1 MIVDYIKLWRYVSL
15 RDGAIDEHE
24 LVSISFHL
32 AQEFPRETL
41 KDELEKLQDG
51 IEEEID
57 TTFLERV
64 KEKYEPQKRIKL
76 LLSLY
81 LFFLHEE
88 DLNRHPRMKE
98 IFDALGV
105 TLEDFEN
112 IFSDAKSVANIPHL
126 HFYKKIIK
134 HDFFQ
139 GFEYVLFELEG
150 EYRFVLRKGENL
162 FIDGHPLRGKNR
174 AILLNEKQEFE
185 FRNKNFSL
193 TLSFKEMIVFLKDQ
207 NRSELF
213 DKIEQKSEVK
223 TDTIEKI
230 TKIDMKNLDCG
241 FDKKKSRTKNLN
253 ICLKQGDLVA
263 IIGPSGSGK
272 STLLKTIMGMNYIH
286 GGSLTINDTVYKQGD
301 EEKLSEYI
309 RYIGYVSQ
317 QELFVREL
325 SVHDNL
331 YYYYSLFYTK
341 RDKETFTKEMEKIL
355 KQLGIYKQL
364 HQQTSS
370 LSGGQRKKLNIALEL
385 IKNPDVLFIDEPT
398 SGLSSQEA
406 LELIEFL
413 RELSLEGKMV
423 FTVIHQPSLEM
434 YKQYTK
440 VIILNQEGDNIY
452 SGDAQ
457 QALDIFCSVL
467 SQNNEDADP
476 NILLKTTKAHDDF
489 WYTLGHL
496 KRFLGVAS

>member
-15 RDGAIDEHE
+15 KDGAIDEHE

-32 AQEFPRETL
+32 AQEFPREMI
-41 KDELEKLQDG
+41 KNELEKFQNG
-51 IEEEID
+51 FEEQID
-57 TTFLERV
+57 TTV
-64 KEKYEPQKRIKL
+64 KRIKKKYEAYEHIKL

-81 LFFLHEE
+81 LFFMHEE
-88 DLNRHPRMKE
+88 DLKEHSRMKK
-98 IFDALGV
+98 IFDAFGYA
-105 TLEDFEN
+105 LEDFEN
-112 IFSDAKSVANIPHL
+112 IFSDVNRVVNIPHL
-126 HFYKKIIK
+126 HFYKKEIE

-139 GFEYVLFELEG
+139 GFKYVLFEIKG

-162 FIDGHPLRGKNR
+162 FIDGHSIRSKNR
-174 AILLNEKQEFE
+174 AMLLNEQQEFE
-185 FRNKNFSL
+185 FRDKNSSL
-193 TLSFKEMIVFLKDQ
+193 TLHFKEMIALLKDE

-213 DKIEQKSEVK
+213 DKIERKSEIK
-223 TDTIEKI
+223 IDTIEKI
-230 TKIDMKNLDCG
+230 TKIDMKNLSCG
-241 FDKKKSRTKNLN
+241 FDKEIPRTKNLN
-253 ICLKQGDLVA
+253 ICLKQGDFVA

-272 STLLKTIMGMNYIH
+272 STLLKTIMGMNYINA
-286 GGSLTINDTVYKQGD
+286 GELVINDEEPYKQGD
-301 EEKLSEYI
+301 ESKLSKHI
-309 RYIGYVSQ
+309 NHIGYVSQ
-317 QELFVREL
+317 QELFIREL
-325 SVHDNL
+325 SVYDNL
-331 YYYYSLFYTK
+331 YYYYSLFHTK
-341 RDKETFTKEMEKIL
+341 RDKETFTKDMEKIL

-434 YKQYTK
+434 YKQYNK
-440 VIILNQEGDNIY
+440 VIILNKDGDNIY

-457 QALDIFCSVL
+457 KALNIFCSVL
-467 SQNNEDADP
+467 SENNEDADP
-476 NILLKTTKAHDDF
+476 NILLKTTKAHDNF
-489 WYTLGHL
+489 WYTLGDL
-496 KRFLGVAS
+496 NRFLKAKQ